1 MTLSVDTILYWSW
14 LMSKWVWGIGGM
26 VLIRKTSSHRNICLD
41 ATSRDVDVE
50 LVPVIW
56 GLGLSNCVRDLYYG
70 LCLITPCFRI
80 YCSCSDWLIYH
91 VGCYLFQHHS
101 LTQVHLEV
109 LWVTLMLH
117 HLQPC
122 RKMSLLAGW
131 GAGHFSELKWLSS
144 LHLNKVLSPILLQWA
159 ALR

>member
-1 MTLSVDTILYWSW
+1 MTLSLAKIMYCSW
-14 LMSKWVWGIGGM
+14 LMNERVWGIGGM
-26 VLIRKTSSHRNICLD
+26 VLMRKTSSHKKICLS

-50 LVPVIW
+50 LVPLMRFGIFILWEICIMVLCIIT
-56 GLGLSNCVRDLYYG
+56 LS
-70 LCLITPCFRI
+70 FRI
-80 YCSCSDWLIYH
+80 YCTCSDWLIYH
-91 VGCYLFQHHS
+91 VSCHLFQHHS

-117 HLQPC
+117 HRQHC

-131 GAGHFSELKWLSS
+131 GAGHFSELSWLSS

-159 ALR
+159 GLR